1 MAHDVFISYS
11 STDQTAAL
19 AVLHGLEARG
29 IRCWIAPRD
38 IPPGAIWARSIM
50 EGISGCKALVV
61 VFTAS
66 ANRSEHVLNEVD
78 AAVRKGAV
86 VVPFRIENV
95 FPDGAM
101 EYHLRAR
108 HWLDALTPDLE
119 AHVVQLAD
127 QLSRI
132 LAGPRPDPPTPP
144 PRPMPADLP
153 VRTPPPLRR
162 SPWTRQRMLMVTGLV
177 AVALVAGAWATRTR
191 AVRDHAF
198 TVREVSSGGG
208 NATTLRVTAH
218 GLRFFEGP
226 SSTAEYFQREYAAT
240 FAAATTR
247 YIKLELMLSYD
258 APGRSFQFPFAC
270 PVSQEGGAVVATV
283 PLTATIQAA
292 WDTSYHASGWGRTEP
307 GWWTPGRYR
316 VECRYGDELI
326 ARDWFTVEPGAPA
339 VPNGAPTATAAGLSS
354 VRARLR
360 PLRLFESG
368 GGIVAQDERLYAH
381 RFAAN
386 TTRYVNVEATLAF
399 DQAAQSIPASLV
411 CRFLRGGTDEVGRV
425 TLPYQI
431 VAGETS
437 RWTASGWGR
446 GTPGSWAAGDY
457 LVACDDGTVTLGQ
470 ARFTVE

>member
-29 IRCWIAPRD
+29 IRCWMAPRD
-38 IPPGAIWARSIM
+38 IPPGAIWAGSIM
-50 EGISGCKALVV
+50 EGIAGCRSLVV

-66 ANRSEHVLNEVD
+66 ANRSEHVLSEVD

-86 VVPFRIENV
+86 VVPFRIEDV

-108 HWLDALTPDLE
+108 HWLDALTPDLD

-132 LAGPRPDPPTPP
+132 LTRPRPDPPTPP

-153 VRTPPPLRR
+153 VRVRPATKP
-162 SPWTRQRMLMVTGLV
+162 SPWTRRRAVTVASLA
-177 AVALVAGAWATRTR
+177 AVALAAAAWATRTR
-191 AVRDHAF
+191 AVTEHAF

-208 NATTLRVTAH
+208 NETTLRVATH

-226 SSTAEYFQREYAAT
+226 SATAEYFQREYTQT
-240 FAAATTR
+240 FAAASTR
-247 YIKLELMLSYD
+247 YIKVELMLTYD
-258 APGRSFQFPFAC
+258 APGRTFQFPFAC
-270 PVSQEGGAVVATV
+270 PLSHEGGAVVATV
-283 PLTATIQAA
+283 PLTATIQAT
-292 WDTSYHASGWGRTEP
+292 WDTSYHASGWGRAEP

-326 ARDWFTVEPGAPA
+326 ARDWFTVVSGAPA
-339 VPNGAPTATAAGLSS
+339 VPDGAPTAKAVGLSS
-354 VRARLR
+354 VHAKLL

-368 GGIVAQDERLYAH
+368 GEAMPQDGRLYTH
-381 RFAAN
+381 RFAAS
-386 TTRYVNVEATLAF
+386 TTRYINVEATLAF
-399 DQAAQSIPASLV
+399 DPAAKAIPASLV
-411 CRFLRGGTDEVGRV
+411 CRFLRGRTEELGRV
-425 TLPYQI
+425 TLPYRI
-431 VAGETS
+431 GAGETS

-446 GTPGSWAAGDY
+446 DTPGSWTAGDY

-470 ARFTVE
+470 ARFIIE